1 MAEALRAECKPD
13 AREVGKIG
21 RSGGSVTKPEKL
33 SCTDPKEIHAQ
44 NRKSG
49 LTKHKEYVAQV
60 RECEERRDRLDSA
73 IAERWP

>member
-1 MAEALRAECKPD
+1 M
-13 AREVGKIG
+13 
-21 RSGGSVTKPEKL
+21 TKPEKL